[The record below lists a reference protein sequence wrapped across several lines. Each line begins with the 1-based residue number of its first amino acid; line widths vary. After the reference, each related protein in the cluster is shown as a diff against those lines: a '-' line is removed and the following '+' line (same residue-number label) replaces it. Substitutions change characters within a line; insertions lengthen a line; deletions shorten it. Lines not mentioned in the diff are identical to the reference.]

1 MEMELTSEHVTIRD
15 MVRDFAEK
23 EIAPHAAQFDRTR
36 EFPYENVKKCA
47 ELNLM
52 GVMVPEEHGGS
63 GLDTL
68 TYTLVIEELSRA
80 CASTGVIVSVNN
92 SLFCHPVEKFGNDEQ
107 KRRILAPHARGEKI
121 GCFCLSEPGAGSDA
135 GAQQTTAVRRGGGY
149 VLNGT
154 KNFITNGVAADTAL
168 VFAVTDRAQKHHG
181 ISAFLVEKG
190 TRGFRLGKDEVKL
203 GITCSGSVEMV
214 FEECEIPEANRLGTE
229 GMGFK
234 IAMNTLD
241 GGRIGIA
248 AQAVG
253 NARACLE
260 ESTRYSQQRKAF
272 GKAISEF
279 QAIQFMLADM
289 ATEVDAA
296 RLLTQRAAW
305 TKDQGKRF
313 TLEASQAKLFAS
325 EVAMRSAVKAVQIHG
340 GYGYMNDYPVERYFR
355 DAKIT
360 EIYEGTSEIQRLVI
374 AANLLKD

>member
-1 MEMELTSEHVTIRD
+1 MNLELTAEHRAIQE

-23 EIAPHAAQFDRTR
+23 EIAPAAAKYDRSR
-36 EFPYENVKKCA
+36 EFPRENVRKCA

-52 GVMVPEEHGGS
+52 GAMVAEEYGGS
-63 GLDTL
+63 GLDAIS
-68 TYTLVIEELSRA
+68 YTLIVEELSRA

-92 SLFCHPVEKFGNDEQ
+92 SLFCHPVEKFGNEEQ
-107 KRRILAPHARGEKI
+107 KNRILAPHAKGEKL
-121 GCFCLSEPGAGSDA
+121 GCFCLSEPEAGSDA
-135 GAQQTTAVRRGGGY
+135 GNQRTMAVRKGDEY

-168 VFAVTDRAQKHHG
+168 VFAATDKAQKQHG

-190 TRGFRLGKDEVKL
+190 TPGFRLGKDEVKL

-214 FEECEIPEANRLGTE
+214 FEDCRVKASNLLGQE

-253 NARACLE
+253 IARACLE
-260 ESTRYSQQRKAF
+260 ESSRYAKQRKAF

-296 RLLTQRAAW
+296 RLLTHRAAW
-305 TKDQGKRF
+305 AKDQGGRF
-313 TLEASQAKLFAS
+313 SLEASQAKLFAS
-325 EVAMRSAVKAVQIHG
+325 ETAMRSAVKAVQIFG

-374 AANLLKD
+374 AASLLKD